1 MISNWILPFSVF
13 LSIKFSCS
21 SATDSSSSFLRTMP
35 FPLHPL
41 QRHGSRNHPVWS
53 KRPQDLL
60 LQPCHQQ
67 QHWCLADSLHLIIKY
82 LHLPKDWGTLRLFSY
97 SITEL
102 ARPAPRVSGQHPA
115 LTNSPPLPAWTAARR
130 APGRHGTKQAA
141 SLLPPTTFQH
151 QGASSQPCSTP
162 RRRDKSERLSNELQ

>member
-1 MISNWILPFSVF
+1 VHPDFKRVFINKDLMHVTHRVLLFLPS
-13 LSIKFSCS
+13 
-21 SATDSSSSFLRTMP
+21 
-35 FPLHPL
+35 PLHCASHFTHYKDMAL
-41 QRHGSRNHPVWS
+41 ETILSGTKGSR
-53 KRPQDLL
+53 DLL

-67 QHWCLADSLHLIIKY
+67 VHWCLADGLHLIIKY

-162 RRRDKSERLSNELQ
+162 RRRDKSERLANELQ